1 MRHVEN
7 AYNKLEKKM
16 DVDGSIMETFKERLT
31 TEMQELNEKI
41 DKLQVFINS
50 EDLHNIDATQQVLL
64 RIQYQSMITYFQVL
78 VERIAWLDRN

>member
-1 MRHVEN
+1 
-7 AYNKLEKKM
+7 
-16 DVDGSIMETFKERLT
+16 METFKERLT

-64 RIQYQSMITYFQVL
+64 RIQYQSMINYFQVL

>member
-1 MRHVEN
+1 
-7 AYNKLEKKM
+7 
-16 DVDGSIMETFKERLT
+16 METFKERLT

-50 EDLHNIDATQQVLL
+50 ENLHNIDATQQVLL

>member
-1 MRHVEN
+1 M
-7 AYNKLEKKM
+7 K
-16 DVDGSIMETFKERLT
+16 TFKERLT

-41 DKLQVFINS
+41 DKLQAFINS
-50 EDLHNIDATQQVLL
+50 EDLHNIDVTQQVLL

>member
-1 MRHVEN
+1 M
-7 AYNKLEKKM
+7 K
-16 DVDGSIMETFKERLT
+16 TFKERLT